1 MTFSNPRPEEDIAED
16 ITISTET
23 TGDITFNVD
32 PLGYVPPSHDH
43 SELCAK
49 MDEMNKKLDH
59 LLLHAHQ
66 EYTVVPSKWQT
77 TKTDE
82 ST

>member
-49 MDEMNKKLDH
+49 LDEVNAKLDH
-59 LLLHAHQ
+59 LLEHAHQ
-66 EYTVVPSKWQT
+66 EYTVVPKKNEGT
-77 TKTDE
+77 
-82 ST
+82 

>member
-1 MTFSNPRPEEDIAED
+1 MNENPRPEEERAEN
-16 ITISTET
+16 ITISGID
-23 TGDITFNVD
+23 TGDVTFSVD

>member
-1 MTFSNPRPEEDIAED
+1 MNENPRPEEEIAEN
-16 ITISTET
+16 ITISGID
-23 TGDITFNVD
+23 TGDVTFSVD

-43 SELCAK
+43 NELCAK

>member
-1 MTFSNPRPEEDIAED
+1 MNENPRPEEEIAEN
-16 ITISTET
+16 ITISGID
-23 TGDITFNVD
+23 TGDVTFSVD

>member
-1 MTFSNPRPEEDIAED
+1 MTFSNPRPEEEIADD
-16 ITISTET
+16 ITISTQT
-23 TGDITFNVD
+23 TGTVDFNID
-32 PLGYVPPSHDH
+32 PAGYVNYHDH
-43 SELCAK
+43 GEILAK
-49 MDEMNKKLDH
+49 LDEVNKKLDH

-82 ST
+82 SP